1 MAVTTSQPPKRD
13 VRFRPIADIT
23 ELRQSDHVAEN
34 AGQPNRSEG
43 LGCAWTLLG
52 INTVLIGLLTASFV
66 QGPYSSWEQELWY
79 RYGSLSFFAAGV
91 ALPAISLFAARRLRW
106 VVIATTVWMLV
117 TLVGFVWFGM
127 MSSGG
132 V

>member
-1 MAVTTSQPPKRD
+1 MGGVC
-13 VRFRPIADIT
+13 FRPIADIT

-79 RYGSLSFFAAGV
+79 RYGSLSFFVAGV